1 MSRFSVVTITP
12 IGLRHPGLALASAR
26 AGGIAVLDREFC
38 DDAQLDRA
46 QRNLAQLIALAPDAT
61 LGIRLRADQIA
72 ASRDLLAQLRG
83 RHHWLIISGW
93 QQRKRAAN
101 LADDDRV
108 VVLEAIEAS
117 DIALAKK
124 RGWKPD
130 AWILRGSESGGWI
143 GSDAAF
149 ILLQKHARQDG
160 GDTPFYVQGGIG
172 PVTAAGCLAAGAAGV
187 VLDDQLWLMPE
198 SPLKEALEG
207 FNGPDAQPIGDG
219 LGASCRVLLRPRLA
233 GAQALQKFAADCVAA
248 NDESR
253 WRSDADALVGWGSLD
268 ECAWPVGQ
276 GIALAAELRDRFK
289 TTGRLVTAI
298 RETTIDQ
305 VNAAAR
311 LRPLAPDAPLA
322 RSHRTR
328 YPIVQGPMTRVS
340 DSPGFAEAVAEAGGL
355 PLLALALM
363 SGEQVRTL
371 LDETRERLGERS
383 WGVGILG
390 FVPPDRRDEQLAAL
404 TTGAARPPFALI
416 AGGRPDQ
423 AAELERHGIATY
435 LHVPMPKLL
444 HLFLEQGARRF
455 IFEGRE
461 CGGHVGPLS
470 SFVLWESMVQML
482 LREVPKGE
490 AENVHVLFA
499 GGIHDALSTAIVA
512 AIAAPL
518 NERGMKTGV
527 LMGSAYLFTREA
539 VSSGAIVE
547 EFQDQALRCER
558 TVKLKTGPGHVV
570 RVAPSPF
577 ASEFEAARR
586 MMTAEGKPQ
595 DAINDALALLALGRS
610 RVAAKGVM
618 RDGETLV
625 ALDRNRQRSEGMFM
639 MGSIATMRSE
649 VVSIAELHDDVS
661 AGNQELLEQAAAETE
676 LASPVVSQPADIA
689 VIGMGCLL
697 PGAPAPKDFWQN
709 ILSKTNSITEIPKHR
724 FDWRLMYSPDTK
736 ERDKSYSK
744 WGGFLDEV
752 PFDPLRFGIP
762 PNSMPSLSTSQ
773 LLALE
778 VARQA
783 LADAGYE
790 DGNFDR
796 ENTSVILGAA
806 ANGDLEQG
814 YMVRGLLPF
823 YVDSPSEETL
833 KRLPEWSEE
842 SFAGV
847 LANVTAGR
855 IANRLDLGGANYTV
869 DAACASSLT
878 AIDLAVH
885 ELRGGNSEMVIAG
898 GLDLEQHPHFYLG
911 FSRTQAF
918 SPRGK
923 VQTFDRKADGI
934 VISEGVVV
942 VVLKRLADAERDGD
956 RIYAV
961 IKGIAGSSD
970 GKGLGMTAPR
980 PIGQRRAL
988 ARAYRSAGFSPST
1001 IGLYE
1006 AHGPGTAVGDRAE
1019 LETIVGALQAAK
1031 SNAKSC
1037 AVGSVKTL
1045 IGHTKA
1051 AAGMC
1056 GLVKAV
1062 YALHHRTLPPHAGVD
1077 EPLDPLADPRGPVYL
1092 LRDARPWFANGG
1104 APRRAGVSAFGF
1116 GGTNF
1121 HAVLEEYGGNVE
1133 ASAPGGD
1140 EWPSEL
1146 IVFRAAGRD
1155 ALIADVA
1162 SLRDALASGAQVRLA
1177 DLAAS
1182 LATKSSRRGNDPA
1195 VLVIVTGSIEQLRDE
1210 LDRALAHLR
1219 SGEALGAG
1227 SKLNLNAAPSSQPVA
1242 FLFPG
1247 QGAQHLN
1254 MVRELALY
1262 MPEVR
1267 AAIEQADALTAG
1279 RFAQPLSRIIYPET
1293 LFNADAEQQQ
1303 AKQLDDTRVAQPA
1316 IGAVSAG
1323 MLDLARRLGLAPAM
1337 VGGHSFGELTA
1348 LHAAGVLD
1356 RETFLALAETR
1367 GRLMAGAADGAMAV
1381 VTIASEALEPRLP
1394 GLGPVVI
1401 ANANAPQQC
1410 VISGPRAAV
1419 EAAVEK
1425 LGADGITARLLP
1437 VSGAFH
1443 SPLMA
1448 AAEEP
1453 LVEAIAACELASPQL
1468 PVYGNAT
1475 ARPYP
1480 ANVDAL
1486 RSQLEAHLRSSVNF
1500 AGQIRA
1506 MAADGARVFI
1516 EIGPKNILTGLVQQ
1530 ILPENEYTAVSL
1542 GNGGMRGFLG
1552 SLATLMT
1559 AGVAVDVSAL
1569 FAGRA
1574 LQAVD
1579 LDRLAGTAP
1588 PSRAWWVD
1596 GGGVRRTRDDA
1607 RNVLGT
1613 LPRLNLEDVERIARA
1628 KAAAQVASPNPSL
1641 APAAS
1646 AGSFANADL
1655 LEGYRA
1661 HQETM
1666 RKFLA
1671 VQESVM
1677 SRFLGFSGTDAPSL
1691 SMAALPSI
1699 PAKSALPVPLIEQ
1712 QLPVVELSAPEPTPA
1727 QTIEAVP
1734 EQPAEVALTAALDR
1748 AGANEIVVRLVS
1760 DRTGYPPDVLG
1771 LEQDIEAELGIDS
1784 IKRMEIVDALLKR
1797 LPENGSASSKR
1808 RADEMLRLKTL
1819 KGWVDVILRAQE
1831 ESAVAPAPVAEE
1843 QPVVQAGSET
1853 IRITRQ
1859 SSAFAPALFSGGE
1872 GGRRPDE
1879 GALEAIATPE
1889 ASLEVT
1895 AADIPVEACP
1905 RYVIAGY
1912 EEPAPLFS
1920 LALLRGLFLIT
1931 EDAFGIA
1938 AGVASSL
1945 RQLGG
1950 EAIVIERA
1958 MLEDPKALAAFVAE
1972 QQADLGP
1979 VQGIVHLAPLA
1990 PSAMPA
1996 TLAEW
2001 RKRTQIDVKSL
2012 FQLLRIAAS
2021 DLQIFGL
2028 EGDAYALG
2036 ATLLG
2041 GAWGRNGV
2049 AGPGMP
2055 SGGGTYGLLK
2065 TLTNETTGVNAK
2077 AIDFDDVSDLAITVP
2092 TIVNELLAQ
2101 SDDFEVGYRDGNRS
2115 VFRAEEAPVETAT
2128 AAFEPLPSG
2137 GVVLIT
2143 GGARGITAEIARSLA
2158 RPGVRIVLAGRAP
2171 EPVAESSDTAALD
2184 ATGLRRYFLAQ
2195 PRAAGERV
2203 TPAMIEEQIRALLQ
2217 RRESRQTLD
2226 TLRQL
2231 GAEVEYHSADV
2242 RSERD
2247 LANVIDGVYACF
2259 GRIDAVVHGAGII
2272 EDKLLADKDEASFD
2286 RVFDTKADSAF
2297 LLTQLLRPESLKWVL
2312 LFSSV
2317 AGRIGNRGQIDY
2329 AAANEV
2335 LNRMAWWMAAAWPST
2350 RVVAVNWG
2358 PWSGAGMA
2366 SPAVIRQLE
2375 ESGIRAIAPPA
2386 GRQFLFDELASGARD
2401 AEVMAGKGYWGS
2413 SEREELLTSVLRTS
2427 GRRKKPR

>member
-46 QRNLAQLIALAPDAT
+46 QRNLAQLLALAPDAT
-61 LGIRLRADQIA
+61 LGLRLRADQIA
-72 ASRDLLAQLRG
+72 SSRDLLEQLRG
-83 RHHWLIISGW
+83 RRHWLIVSGW

-101 LADDDRV
+101 LADDNRV
-108 VVLEAIEAS
+108 VVLEGIESS
-117 DIALAKK
+117 DVALAKK

-149 ILLQKHARQDG
+149 ILLQKHARQAA

-207 FNGPDAQPIGDG
+207 FDGPDAQPIGDG

-233 GAQALQKFAADCVAA
+233 GAQALQKLAVDCVGA

-253 WRSDADALVGWGSLD
+253 WRSDADALVGWDSFD
-268 ECAWPVGQ
+268 ECAWPIGQ

-298 RETTIDQ
+298 RESTIVQ

-371 LDETRERLGERS
+371 LDETRARLGERS

-482 LREVPKGE
+482 LREVSKGD

-577 ASEFEAARR
+577 ANEFEAARR
-586 MMTAEGKPQ
+586 RMTAEGKPQ
-595 DAINDALALLALGRS
+595 DAINDTLALLALGRS

-661 AGNQELLEQAAAETE
+661 AGSQELLEQAAAETE
-676 LASPVVSQPADIA
+676 LASPVASQPADIA

-814 YMVRGLLPF
+814 YMIRGLLPY

-1006 AHGPGTAVGDRAE
+1006 AHGTGTAVGDRAE

-1031 SNAKSC
+1031 SDAKSV

-1121 HAVLEEYGGNVE
+1121 HAVLEEYGGNIE
-1133 ASAPGGD
+1133 SSAPGGD
-1140 EWPSEL
+1140 EWPSEM

-1162 SLRDALASGAQVRLA
+1162 ALRDALASGAQVRLA

-1182 LATKSSRRGNDPA
+1182 LAAKASRRGNDPA
-1195 VLVIVTGSIEQLRDE
+1195 VLVIVTASIEQLRDE

-1219 SGEALGAG
+1219 SGEALGSG

-1267 AAIEQADALTAG
+1267 AAIEHADALTAG
-1279 RFAQPLSRIIYPET
+1279 RYDQPLSRIIYPET
-1293 LFNADAEQQQ
+1293 LFNADGEQQQ

-1356 RETFLALAETR
+1356 REAFLALAETR
-1367 GRLMAGAADGAMAV
+1367 GRLMAAAADGAMAV
-1381 VTIASEALEPRLP
+1381 VKIAAEALEPRLP
-1394 GLGPVVI
+1394 SLGPVVI
-1401 ANANAPQQC
+1401 ANSNAPQQC

-1425 LGADGITARLLP
+1425 LGADGIAARLLP

-1453 LVEAIAACELASPQL
+1453 LVEAIAGCALASPQL

-1475 ARPYP
+1475 AHPYP
-1480 ANVDAL
+1480 TNVDAL
-1486 RSQLEAHLRSSVNF
+1486 RTQLEAHLRSSVNF
-1500 AGQIRA
+1500 AGQIRT

-1530 ILPENEYTAVSL
+1530 ILPDGEHTVVSL
-1542 GNGGMRGFLG
+1542 GHGGMRGFLG
-1552 SLATLMT
+1552 ALATLLT
-1559 AGVAVDVSAL
+1559 AGIAVDVSAL

-1579 LDRLAGTAP
+1579 LDHLAATAP

-1607 RNVLGT
+1607 RNVIGS
-1613 LPRLNLEDVERIARA
+1613 LPRLNLEEVERIARA
-1628 KAAAQVASPNPSL
+1628 KAVAQVASPNPSA
-1641 APAAS
+1641 APTAS

-1655 LEGYRA
+1655 LDGYRA

-1666 RKFLA
+1666 RQFLA

-1677 SRFLGFSGTDAPSL
+1677 SRFLGFSATDTPNV
-1691 SMAALPSI
+1691 SMPALPSL
-1699 PAKSALPVPLIEQ
+1699 PAKSALPVPLEQ
-1712 QLPVVELSAPEPTPA
+1712 RLPIAELPAHEPAPV
-1727 QTIEAVP
+1727 QTIEPVP
-1734 EQPAEVALTAALDR
+1734 APQPELALATTLDR

-1797 LPENGSASSKR
+1797 LPENGSAQSKR

-1831 ESAVAPAPVAEE
+1831 ESAVAPALIEEE
-1843 QPVVQAGSET
+1843 QPVVVES
-1853 IRITRQ
+1853 
-1859 SSAFAPALFSGGE
+1859 
-1872 GGRRPDE
+1872 
-1879 GALEAIATPE
+1879 IATPE
-1889 ASLEVT
+1889 AATVASPEV
-1895 AADIPVEACP
+1895 AVADVPVEACP
-1905 RYVIAGY
+1905 RYVIVGY

-1945 RQLGG
+1945 QQLGG

-1958 MLEDPKALAAFVAE
+1958 LLENPETLAAFVAE

-1996 TLAEW
+1996 TLTEW
-2001 RKRTQIDVKSL
+2001 RRRTQIDVKSL
-2012 FQLLRIAAS
+2012 FQLLRIAAA

-2049 AGPGMP
+2049 AGPGLP

-2077 AIDFDDVSDLAITVP
+2077 AIDFDDVSDLSVTVP

-2115 VFRAEEAPVETAT
+2115 VFRAEAAPVETAST
-2128 AAFEPLPSG
+2128 SFEPLPSG
-2137 GVVLIT
+2137 GVVLLT
-2143 GGARGITAEIARSLA
+2143 GGARGITAEIARGLA
-2158 RPGVRIVLAGRAP
+2158 RPGVRIILAGRAP
-2171 EPVAESSDTAALD
+2171 EPVAESAATAAFD
-2184 ATGLRRYFLAQ
+2184 VTSLRRYFLDQ

-2203 TPAMIEEQIRALLQ
+2203 TPAMIEEKIRALLQ
-2217 RRESRQTLD
+2217 RRESRQTLEA
-2226 TLRQL
+2226 LRQL

-2242 RSERD
+2242 RSESD
-2247 LANVIDGVYACF
+2247 LARVIDGVYARF

-2272 EDKLLADKDEASFD
+2272 EDKLLAAKDEASFG

-2335 LNRMAWWMAAAWPST
+2335 LNRMAWWMSSAWPST

>member
-26 AGGIAVLDREFC
+26 AAGIAILDREFC

-46 QRNLAQLIALAPDAT
+46 QRNLAQLIALAPDTT
-61 LGIRLRADQIA
+61 LGIRLRADQM
-72 ASRDLLAQLRG
+72 ASSRELLAQLRG
-83 RHHWLIISGW
+83 RHHWLIVSGW
-93 QQRKRAAN
+93 QQRKRAVN
-101 LADDDRV
+101 VADDDRV
-108 VVLEAIEAS
+108 VVFEAIEAS
-117 DIALAKK
+117 DVALAKK

-149 ILLQKHARQDG
+149 ILLQKHARQDS

-207 FNGPDAQPIGDG
+207 FDGPDAQPIGDG

-233 GAQALQKFAADCVAA
+233 GAQALQKLAVDCVAA
-248 NDESR
+248 NDDSR
-253 WRSDADALVGWGSLD
+253 WRSDADALIGWGSLD
-268 ECAWPVGQ
+268 DCAWPVGQ

-298 RETTIDQ
+298 RETTVDQ

-322 RSHRTR
+322 LSHRTR

-371 LDETRERLGERS
+371 LDETRQRLGERS

-404 TTGAARPPFALI
+404 TTGDARPPFALI

-482 LREVPKGE
+482 LREVSKGD

-577 ASEFEAARR
+577 ANEFEAARR
-586 MMTAEGKPQ
+586 KMTAEGKPQ

-618 RDGETLV
+618 RDGEALV

-649 VVSIAELHDDVS
+649 VVSVADLHHDVS
-661 AGNQELLEQAAAETE
+661 AGSQELLEHAAAETE
-676 LASPVVSQPADIA
+676 HATVMASQPADIA

-814 YMVRGLLPF
+814 YMIRGLLPY

-956 RIYAV
+956 KIYAV

-980 PIGQRRAL
+980 PIGQRRAV

-1006 AHGPGTAVGDRAE
+1006 AHGTGTAVGDRAE

-1031 SNAKSC
+1031 SDAKSV

-1121 HAVLEEYGGNVE
+1121 HAVLEEYAGNIE
-1133 ASAPGGD
+1133 SSAPGGD

-1146 IVFRAAGRD
+1146 IVFRAPGRD
-1155 ALIADVA
+1155 ALIADIA

-1177 DLAAS
+1177 GLAAS
-1182 LATKSSRRGNDPA
+1182 LAAKASRRVNDPA
-1195 VLVIVTGSIEQLRDE
+1195 VLVIVAGSIEQLRDE

-1227 SKLNLNAAPSSQPVA
+1227 SKLNLNAAPSSEKIA

-1267 AAIEQADALTAG
+1267 AAIEYADALTAG

-1293 LFNADAEQQQ
+1293 LFNTDAEQQQ

-1323 MLDLARRLGLAPAM
+1323 MLDLARRLGFAPSM

-1356 RETFLALAETR
+1356 REVFLALAETR

-1381 VTIASEALEPRLP
+1381 VTIASEALEKRLP

-1401 ANANAPQQC
+1401 ANVNAPQQC

-1453 LVEAIAACELASPQL
+1453 LVDAIAACDLASPQL

-1486 RSQLEAHLRSSVNF
+1486 RNQLEAHLRSSVNF

-1530 ILPENEYTAVSL
+1530 ILPNSECTAVSL
-1542 GNGGMRGFLG
+1542 GNGGIRGFLG
-1552 SLATLMT
+1552 SLATLLT

-1574 LQAVD
+1574 LQSVD
-1579 LDRLAGTAP
+1579 LDHLADTAP

-1613 LPRLNLEDVERIARA
+1613 LPRLNLEEVERLARA
-1628 KAAAQVASPNPSL
+1628 KAAAQVASPNPAS
-1641 APAAS
+1641 PTTSAA
-1646 AGSFANADL
+1646 SFANADL

-1666 RKFLA
+1666 RQFLA

-1691 SMAALPSI
+1691 LAPPSL
-1699 PAKSALPVPLIEQ
+1699 PAKSVMPAAIPAPLTDQRLPVAE
-1712 QLPVVELSAPEPTPA
+1712 LPAPEPAPVQTFEPVPA
-1727 QTIEAVP
+1727 P
-1734 EQPAEVALTAALDR
+1734 QPEVALATALDR

-1797 LPENGSASSKR
+1797 LPENGSAQSKR

-1831 ESAVAPAPVAEE
+1831 EIVVAPVPIAEEPPVVVAPAIPE
-1843 QPVVQAGSET
+1843 S
-1853 IRITRQ
+1853 
-1859 SSAFAPALFSGGE
+1859 APAAS
-1872 GGRRPDE
+1872 PD
-1879 GALEAIATPE
+1879 IA
-1889 ASLEVT
+1889 
-1895 AADIPVEACP
+1895 VEACP
-1905 RYVIAGY
+1905 RYVITGY

-1950 EAIVIERA
+1950 EAIVIDRA
-1958 MLEDPKALAAFVAE
+1958 TLENPETLAAYVAE

-1990 PSAMPA
+1990 PAAMPA
-1996 TLAEW
+1996 TLTEW
-2001 RKRTQIDVKSL
+2001 RRRTQVDVKSL
-2012 FQLLRIAAS
+2012 FQILRIAAS

-2049 AGPGMP
+2049 AGPGLP
-2055 SGGGTYGLLK
+2055 TGGGTYGLLK
-2065 TLTNETTGVNAK
+2065 TLTNETAGVNAK
-2077 AIDFDDVSDLAITVP
+2077 AIDFDDVSNLAITVP

-2115 VFRAEEAPVETAT
+2115 VFRAEESPVASAAP
-2128 AAFEPLPSG
+2128 AFEPLPAG
-2137 GVVLIT
+2137 GVVLLT

-2158 RPGVRIVLAGRAP
+2158 RPGVRIVLVGRAP
-2171 EPVAESSDTAALD
+2171 EPVAESAATAALD
-2184 ATGLRRYFLAQ
+2184 VTALRRYFLDQ
-2195 PRAAGERV
+2195 SRTAGEPV
-2203 TPAMIEEQIRALLQ
+2203 TPAIVEEKIKALMQ

-2242 RSERD
+2242 RNESE
-2247 LANVIDGVYACF
+2247 LANVIAGVYARY

-2297 LLTQLLRPESLKWVL
+2297 LLTQLLRPESLKWAL

-2335 LNRMAWWMAAAWPST
+2335 LNRMAWWMAAAWPLA

>member
-38 DDAQLDRA
+38 DDAQLDHA
-46 QRNLAQLIALAPDAT
+46 QRNLSQLIALAPDAT
-61 LGIRLRADQIA
+61 LGVRLRADQLA
-72 ASRDLLAQLRG
+72 PSRDLLAQLHG
-83 RHHWLIISGW
+83 RHHWLIVSGW

-101 LADDDRV
+101 LAADNRV
-108 VVLEAIEAS
+108 VVLEAIESS
-117 DIALAKK
+117 DVALAKK

-130 AWILRGSESGGWI
+130 AWILHGSESGGWI

-149 ILLQKHARQDG
+149 ILLQKHARQDA

-207 FNGPDAQPIGDG
+207 FDGPDAQPIGDG

-233 GAQALQKFAADCVAA
+233 GAQALQKLAADCVSA

-253 WRSDADALVGWGSLD
+253 WRSDADALIGWDSLD

-298 RETTIDQ
+298 REATIDQ

-311 LRPLAPDAPLA
+311 LRPLAPDSPLA
-322 RSHRTR
+322 RGHRTR

-482 LREVPKGE
+482 LREVSKGD

-518 NERGMKTGV
+518 NERGMKSGV

-586 MMTAEGKPQ
+586 KMTAEGKPQ

-649 VVSIAELHDDVS
+649 VVSVAELHEDVS
-661 AGNQELLEQAAAETE
+661 AGSQALLDQAAAESE
-676 LASPVVSQPADIA
+676 LASPVASQPADIA

-697 PGAPAPKDFWQN
+697 PGAPAAKDFWQN

-814 YMVRGLLPF
+814 YMMRGLLPY

-898 GLDLEQHPHFYLG
+898 GLDLEQHPHFFLG

-1006 AHGPGTAVGDRAE
+1006 AHGTGTAVGDRAE

-1031 SNAKSC
+1031 SDAKSV

-1104 APRRAGVSAFGF
+1104 ASRRAGVSAFGF

-1155 ALIADVA
+1155 ALIADISA
-1162 SLRDALASGAQVRLA
+1162 LRDALASGAQVRLA

-1182 LATKSSRRGNDPA
+1182 VAAKASRRGNDLA
-1195 VLVIVTGSIEQLRDE
+1195 VLVIVAGSIEQLRDE

-1219 SGEALGAG
+1219 SGEALGSG
-1227 SKLNLNAAPSSQPVA
+1227 SKLNLAAAPSSQRVA

-1254 MVRELALY
+1254 MARELALY

-1267 AAIEQADALTAG
+1267 AAIEYADELTAG

-1356 RETFLALAETR
+1356 REAFLALAETR

-1381 VTIASEALEPRLP
+1381 VKIAAEALEPRLP
-1394 GLGPVVI
+1394 SLGPVVI
-1401 ANANAPQQC
+1401 ANSNAPQQC

-1480 ANVDAL
+1480 TNVDAL

-1530 ILPENEYTAVSL
+1530 ILPDGGYTAVSL

-1552 SLATLMT
+1552 GLATLLT
-1559 AGVAVDVSAL
+1559 AGISVDVSAL

-1574 LQAVD
+1574 LHAVD
-1579 LDRLAGTAP
+1579 LDHLAGTAP

-1596 GGGVRRTRDDA
+1596 GGGVRRTREDA
-1607 RNVLGT
+1607 RNVLGS
-1613 LPRLNLEDVERIARA
+1613 LPRLNLEEVERLAHA
-1628 KAAAQVASPNPSL
+1628 KAAAQVASPNPSA
-1641 APAAS
+1641 APPAS

-1655 LEGYRA
+1655 LDGYRA

-1666 RKFLA
+1666 RQFLA

-1677 SRFLGFSGTDAPSL
+1677 SRFLGFSATDTPSL
-1691 SMAALPSI
+1691 SMPALPSL
-1699 PAKSALPVPLIEQ
+1699 PAKPALPAPLVEQ
-1712 QLPVVELSAPEPTPA
+1712 RLPIAELRAPEPSTVQTFETAPA
-1727 QTIEAVP
+1727 QPVEI
-1734 EQPAEVALTAALDR
+1734 ALASALDR

-1831 ESAVAPAPVAEE
+1831 EGAVAPAPVVEE
-1843 QPVVQAGSET
+1843 Q
-1853 IRITRQ
+1853 
-1859 SSAFAPALFSGGE
+1859 SAAVAESV
-1872 GGRRPDE
+1872 
-1879 GALEAIATPE
+1879 ATPE
-1889 ASLEVT
+1889 AAPVSSPEVA
-1895 AADIPVEACP
+1895 AADVPVEACP

-1945 RQLGG
+1945 QQLGG

-1958 MLEDPKALAAFVAE
+1958 LLENPETLAAFVAE

-2001 RKRTQIDVKSL
+2001 RRRTQVDVKSL

-2049 AGPGMP
+2049 AGPGLP

-2065 TLTNETTGVNAK
+2065 TLTNETSGVNAK
-2077 AIDFDDVSDLAITVP
+2077 AIDFDDVSDLSITVP

-2115 VFRAEEAPVETAT
+2115 VFRAEAAPVETA
-2128 AAFEPLPSG
+2128 ASAFEPLPSG
-2137 GVVLIT
+2137 GVVLLT

-2171 EPVAESSDTAALD
+2171 EPAAETSATAALD
-2184 ATGLRRYFLAQ
+2184 ASALRRYFLDQ
-2195 PRAAGERV
+2195 PRIAGERV
-2203 TPAMIEEQIRALLQ
+2203 TPAMIEEKIRALLQ
-2217 RRESRQTLD
+2217 RRENWQTLD
-2226 TLRQL
+2226 ALRQL

-2242 RSERD
+2242 RNEHD
-2247 LANVIDGVYACF
+2247 FAAVIDSVYERF

-2272 EDKLLADKDEASFD
+2272 EDKLLADKDEASFG

-2375 ESGIRAIAPPA
+2375 ESGIRAVAPPA